1 MYHKIIIYWVP
12 LAHFSFTLP
21 LIRRFFFKPKLLHQY
36 LFERLQKQQLR
47 RILVNISVFNLIDL
61 TKLCSLLATFG
72 NTQETFHHCHNVA
85 VWVIWRCDV
94 GQCQINVETMLCM
107 STVTFA
113 MLNNVKSTST
123 LSNSTLILTTLDN
136 LETLNSASS
145 FTTIINVKT
154 TVNMTIQNVEKHKK
168 YCWAS
173 KKDDSLI
180 NNTCFWL
187 CSIKKRGK
195 HWTYP

>member
-1 MYHKIIIYWVP
+1 M
-12 LAHFSFTLP
+12 
-21 LIRRFFFKPKLLHQY
+21 FFFKPKLLHQY

-47 RILVNISVFNLIDL
+47 RILVNISVFNLIGL
-61 TKLCSLLATFG
+61 AKLCSLLATFF
-72 NTQETFHHCHNVA
+72 NTPETFHYCHNVA
-85 VWVIWRCDV
+85 VRVIWRCDV
-94 GQCQINVETMLCM
+94 GQCQINVETTLCM

-145 FTTIINVKT
+145 FTTIINVET
-154 TVNMTIQNVEKHKK
+154 TLWIWPFKMLKSTKNIVEPQKKMTP
-168 YCWAS
+168 
-173 KKDDSLI
+173 LI
-180 NNTCFWL
+180 NNTWFWL
-187 CSIKKRGK
+187 WSIKKRGK